1 MRPVNFLFLPFLT
14 ASVMSQG
21 QPIGS
26 ASFHWAELPIEKNGS
41 VELRKIVKGHTAEF
55 EYFEI
60 IAISQ
65 MNRDLAETNSS
76 LNEYEELIIIKEGT
90 VRADMGN
97 KSVVLSR
104 GSVILVPPFE
114 SLLLKKIGEEPLSW
128 YSLKFSSG
136 KKMNLDRSAAAG
148 GSLLLNHD
156 SLPYTEKNNRG
167 TRKYFDRPTAMCEN
181 YEMHV
186 TYLKEKGASHKPH
199 QHVDTE
205 IILVIDGNTEM
216 TIDGLT
222 YNAGPGDL
230 YIVETGKLHGISNAS
245 DKPCS
250 YFAFKWR

>member
-1 MRPVNFLFLPFLT
+1 MPCLVFN
-14 ASVMSQG
+14 VVSQA

-26 ASFHWAELPIEKNGS
+26 ASYHWAELPIEKTQRG
-41 VELRKIVKGHTAEF
+41 ELRKIAKGHTAEF

-60 IAISQ
+60 VAITRLKGDST
-65 MNRDLAETNSS
+65 ATNS
-76 LNEYEELIIIKEGT
+76 LPNEYEELIIIKEGT
-90 VRADMGN
+90 VSADLAN
-97 KSVVLSR
+97 KTAVLGR

-114 SLLLKKIGEEPLSW
+114 SLSLRKIGENPLSW
-128 YSLKFSSG
+128 YSLKFRSW
-136 KKMNLDRSAAAG
+136 KKMNLERSAIAG
-148 GSLLLNHD
+148 GSLLLHYD
-156 SLPYTEKNNRG
+156 SLQYTEKNNRG

-186 TYLKEKGASHKPH
+186 TYLNEKGPSHKPH
-199 QHVDTE
+199 QHIDTE

-216 TIDGLT
+216 TIDGRS
-222 YNAGPGDL
+222 YVAGPGDL